1 MAYNQKEEA
10 KCLAAVDEILSKD
23 PNVAGLIVEP
33 IQAEGGDNHASPDFF
48 RKLRGVCK
56 QRGVYFVCDEV
67 QTGCGPSGH
76 FWAHEAWGLE
86 TPPDAVTFS
95 KKMQIAGNEKRTS
108 TRTQ

>member
-1 MAYNQKEEA
+1 MKAQCYSSNQSRVIVHKYPLEDNVAYNQKEEA

-76 FWAHEAWGLE
+76 FWAHE
-86 TPPDAVTFS
+86 
-95 KKMQIAGNEKRTS
+95 
-108 TRTQ
+108 